1 MDYIK
6 AEIEERLSD
15 KRKTHTY
22 GVMDT
27 AEKLAV
33 RYGADVEKTRLAALC
48 HDLYRST
55 PQKELNELVKAKG
68 LSKKYIDNKD
78 LSHGRL
84 AACTMEDKFGI
95 SDEEV
100 LNAVRYHT
108 TGRAGMCLLEK
119 IIYLADA
126 IEPGRN
132 YPGIE
137 EQRALAF
144 EDLDKALHPLKTSV
158 QTLQNE
164 NNKLKTEVGNL
175 KNQLSNTNKSIDSL
189 QMQTQANSNAIAQ
202 TANEL
207 GVKIT
212 ATETNANQKISEVDK
227 SLSKNS
233 LYGIIAVLSAI
244 LLSGLLYWL
253 LSKRQKTDKTEVVN
267 QLQQTKTSIEESLVK
282 EFGKQTDLI
291 ESQLELLAQQKTES
305 TINANAEPDHSLAL
319 KVASEIN
326 LIERNINLMD
336 KGTKGLKQLER
347 SVGKLKDN
355 LSANGYEM
363 PELLGKQYHQGMK
376 VIVTSSIPDEE
387 LEKGSEII
395 TKVLIPQ
402 VNYNEKMIQTAQIE
416 VAVGM

>member
-1 MDYIK
+1 M
-6 AEIEERLSD
+6 AS
-15 KRKTHTY
+15 
-22 GVMDT
+22 V
-27 AEKLAV
+27 
-33 RYGADVEKTRLAALC
+33 
-48 HDLYRST
+48 S
-55 PQKELNELVKAKG
+55 
-68 LSKKYIDNKD
+68 
-78 LSHGRL
+78 
-84 AACTMEDKFGI
+84 
-95 SDEEV
+95 
-100 LNAVRYHT
+100 
-108 TGRAGMCLLEK
+108 
-119 IIYLADA
+119 
-126 IEPGRN
+126 
-132 YPGIE
+132 
-137 EQRALAF
+137 AF
-144 EDLDKALHPLKTSV
+144 AQTETLTKEDLDKALLPLKTSI
-158 QTLQNE
+158 QTLQKE
-164 NNKLKTEVGNL
+164 NSSLKTEISNL
-175 KNQLSNTNKSIDSL
+175 NTKLSNANKSIDSL
-189 QMQTQANSNAIAQ
+189 QVQTQANSNAISQ

-233 LYGIIAVLSAI
+233 LYGIIGVLSAI

-253 LSKRQKTDKTEVVN
+253 LSKRQKTDKTEVVE
-267 QLQQTKTSIEESLVK
+267 QLQKTKSSIEESLIK
-282 EFGKQTDLI
+282 EFGKQTNLI
-291 ESQLELLAQQKTES
+291 ESELQLLAQQKIES
-305 TINANAEPDHSLAL
+305 PSNVNVEPDHSLAL

-376 VIVTSSIPDEE
+376 VIVTRSIPDEE

-416 VAVGM
+416 VSVGM

>member
-1 MDYIK
+1 MK
-6 AEIEERLSD
+6 
-15 KRKTHTY
+15 
-22 GVMDT
+22 
-27 AEKLAV
+27 
-33 RYGADVEKTRLAALC
+33 
-48 HDLYRST
+48 
-55 PQKELNELVKAKG
+55 
-68 LSKKYIDNKD
+68 
-78 LSHGRL
+78 
-84 AACTMEDKFGI
+84 
-95 SDEEV
+95 
-100 LNAVRYHT
+100 
-108 TGRAGMCLLEK
+108 K
-119 IIYLADA
+119 IIISLFLLASVSTFA
-126 IEPGRN
+126 QTETISK
-132 YPGIE
+132 
-137 EQRALAF
+137 Q
-144 EDLDKALHPLKTSV
+144 DLDKALQPLKTSV
-158 QTLQNE
+158 QTLQKE
-164 NNKLKTEVGNL
+164 NNSLKTEISTLNT
-175 KNQLSNTNKSIDSL
+175 KLSNATKSIDSL
-189 QMQTQANSNAIAQ
+189 QVQTQTNSNAIAQ

-207 GVKIT
+207 GVKISNT
-212 ATETNANQKISEVDK
+212 DTNANQKISEVDK

-233 LYGIIAVLSAI
+233 LYGIIGVLSAI

-305 TINANAEPDHSLAL
+305 QTNANAEPDHSLAL

-376 VIVTSSIPDEE
+376 VIVTSSIPDVE

-402 VNYNEKMIQTAQIE
+402 VNFNDKMIQTAQIE
-416 VAVGM
+416 VSVGM

>member
-1 MDYIK
+1 M
-6 AEIEERLSD
+6 AS
-15 KRKTHTY
+15 
-22 GVMDT
+22 V
-27 AEKLAV
+27 
-33 RYGADVEKTRLAALC
+33 
-48 HDLYRST
+48 S
-55 PQKELNELVKAKG
+55 
-68 LSKKYIDNKD
+68 
-78 LSHGRL
+78 
-84 AACTMEDKFGI
+84 
-95 SDEEV
+95 
-100 LNAVRYHT
+100 
-108 TGRAGMCLLEK
+108 
-119 IIYLADA
+119 
-126 IEPGRN
+126 
-132 YPGIE
+132 
-137 EQRALAF
+137 AF
-144 EDLDKALHPLKTSV
+144 AQTETLTKEDLDKALLPLKTSI
-158 QTLQNE
+158 QTLQKE
-164 NNKLKTEVGNL
+164 NSSLKTEISNL
-175 KNQLSNTNKSIDSL
+175 NTKLSNANKSIDSL
-189 QMQTQANSNAIAQ
+189 QIQTQSNSNAISQ
-202 TANEL
+202 TANQL
-207 GVKIT
+207 GIQIT
-212 ATETNANQKISEVDK
+212 TTEQTANKRIDEVVQ

-233 LYGIIAVLSAI
+233 LYGIIGVLSAI

-291 ESQLELLAQQKTES
+291 ESQLELLSQQKTES
-305 TINANAEPDHSLAL
+305 PSNANAEPDHSLAL